1 MPRKGCC
8 NAFSNLFVDS
18 LIVTP
23 IIVDIVNSLFSYWL
37 KKNDKNDNR

>member
-1 MPRKGCC
+1 M
-8 NAFSNLFVDS
+8 
-18 LIVTP
+18 IVTP